1 MKKKIFNF
9 INMLFF
15 SISLLHILFII
26 NDNYNYLK
34 ISLVEIGYIY
44 FLILIVF
51 AILINFFGNTL
62 NYNISINFL
71 KKLSFIKFTEINLI
85 GNLIN
90 ELLPLFGI
98 LYKGYILKKFKLS
111 YFNYFNALILWKIL
125 NIYFL
130 FALSIFYILIFEDK
144 FHIKFI
150 AFSLIILQ
158 FICLHYYKSFKFTD
172 KCIQNKS
179 FNKLKF
185 FFLSF
190 KNAKQIIII
199 NLLLMHFA
207 NFFLY
212 YMLINSFIS
221 LDLRVILMTYI
232 LRNIIMFIPLLNS
245 YPVVISLSTFIFSVL
260 NLDLSFLQSFFINL
274 IYNIII
280 TLGTATYLLLNFIYK
295 MLKRN

>member
-1 MKKKIFNF
+1 
-9 INMLFF
+9 MLFF

-51 AILINFFGNTL
+51 AIFINFFGNTL

>member
-51 AILINFFGNTL
+51 AIFINFFGNTL

>member
-1 MKKKIFNF
+1 
-9 INMLFF
+9 MLFF

-51 AILINFFGNTL
+51 AIFINFFGNTL

-90 ELLPLFGI
+90 ELLQLFGI